1 MVNYSP
7 QVTSDGSYTFFS
19 SEFQETFHSLR
30 GGKQEARE
38 KFILPCELI
47 TKAKK
52 QSHLSIL
59 DVCYGLGYN
68 TAEALESI
76 WTVNPNCVV
85 TLIAIESDLTVPQSA
100 IEQRLLNLWS
110 PSIEEL
116 LTTLAQEKTLN
127 SDRFQG
133 KLLIGDGRQ
142 TILEV
147 IEQNFLADAI
157 FLDPFSPPHCPQLWT
172 VEFLEKVSQC
182 LHKEGRLAT
191 YSCAAAM
198 RTAFSLAGLYY
209 SSTMGMNRRSTV
221 ASWKQEHLSPLTQL
235 DREHQQTRAAIPYRD
250 PNLNHSPE
258 MILAQRH
265 QEQLHSNLESTSQWR
280 KRWRKKIVQEELM

>member
-1 MVNYSP
+1 MVSYSP
-7 QVTSDGSYTFFS
+7 QATSDGSYTFFS

-47 TKAKK
+47 TKAQQ
-52 QSHLSIL
+52 QSQLSIL

-76 WTVNPNCVV
+76 WKVNPDCVV
-85 TLIAIESDLTVPQSA
+85 KLIAIESDLNVPQSA
-100 IEQRLLNLWS
+100 IEQGLLNLWS
-110 PSIEEL
+110 RSIEEL
-116 LTTLAQEKTLN
+116 LTTLAQKKSVN
-127 SDRFQG
+127 SANFQAQ
-133 KLLIGDGRQ
+133 LLIGDGRQ
-142 TILEV
+142 TISKV
-147 IEQNFLADAI
+147 IEQKFLADAI

-198 RTAFSLAGLYY
+198 RTALSLAGLYY
-209 SSTMGMNRRSTV
+209 TSTMGMNRRSTV
-221 ASWKQEHLSPLTQL
+221 ASWKQEHLSPLSQL

-258 MILAQRH
+258 TILAQRH
-265 QEQLHSNLESTSQWR
+265 QEQLNSSLESTSQWR
-280 KRWRKKIVQEELM
+280 KRWRKKIVQEKLM